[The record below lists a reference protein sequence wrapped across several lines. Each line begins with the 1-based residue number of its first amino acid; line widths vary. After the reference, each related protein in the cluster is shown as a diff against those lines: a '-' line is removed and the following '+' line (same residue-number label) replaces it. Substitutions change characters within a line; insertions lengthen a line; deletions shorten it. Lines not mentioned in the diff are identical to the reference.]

1 MTQYDMVELSFMADA
16 PEASHV
22 RIPMNAVIRNE
33 KSVWQ
38 LDGFY
43 ATVVISFAS
52 FRSSPERTPT
62 VFMAV
67 WRRKDPFMLTQQNP
81 VTMVSC
87 AHRAPVFFLRMEP
100 HFIPSVQRST
110 RCSIRQDSFLP
121 LKRKYPLKKPVV
133 NQKRFP
139 LYS

>member
-43 ATVVISFAS
+43 AGN
-52 FRSSPERTPT
+52 RCY
-62 VFMAV
+62 
-67 WRRKDPFMLTQQNP
+67 K
-81 VTMVSC
+81 
-87 AHRAPVFFLRMEP
+87 LR
-100 HFIPSVQRST
+100 
-110 RCSIRQDSFLP
+110 FLP
-121 LKRKYPLKKPVV
+121 EQSGIYYYNIHGCVEAEGSPGWLA
-133 NQKRFP
+133 
-139 LYS
+139 